1 MFNIRARL
9 TNFLLAG
16 LDSVI
21 LLAAVLGVMTLRS
34 PEYLQSIRFPELGLL
49 FPLCLF
55 NLSFFG
61 LYNSRR
67 TGSCFSDSF
76 IIVKGLILTTV
87 LLTAWNFLL
96 AEDSIN
102 LMLLIPF
109 VSVAFLALATYR
121 AAMRLILRRLR
132 ERGMNTKKLIFV
144 GFSPL
149 VDQLLEKITGHLFY
163 GYEVIGVFG
172 PRSSA
177 RTRFSHLGEIDDFM
191 DRLERYCPDEVI
203 IALPFQFSPKLPDL
217 IEACELQGVHAKV
230 IDSLASVLGTRGHI
244 DDIGGIRLVSAHRY
258 PTERLDYFVFKRLF
272 DVVAS
277 SFLLVLLTPLL
288 FLIAVGVKCSS
299 TGPIFFRQERVGLNR
314 KRFWIVKFRT
324 MTHVK
329 DTVSDTEWIPLDMGR
344 FTRFGTILRRTNLDE
359 LPQLVNVF
367 LGQMSLVGP
376 RPERPFYTEMFKKEV
391 PQYMLRHYIQCGMT
405 GWAQINGWRGNTS
418 IQRRVEHDLY
428 YLKNWGFWFD
438 IKILIFTLFRGFSQR
453 RAYW

>member
-1 MFNIRARL
+1 MFRIRARL

-21 LLAAVLGVMTLRS
+21 LLAAVLGVMTWHSR
-34 PEYLQSIRFPELGLL
+34 EYSQSIRFLELGLL
-49 FPLCLF
+49 FPLCLL
-55 NLSFFG
+55 NLSIFG

-67 TGSCFSDSF
+67 TGSCFSDAF
-76 IIVKGLILTTV
+76 IIVKGLGLTTV
-87 LLTAWNFLL
+87 LLTAWNCLL
-96 AEDSIN
+96 AEGSIHF
-102 LMLLIPF
+102 LFLISF
-109 VSVAFLALATYR
+109 VTVAFLALATYR
-121 AAMRLILRRLR
+121 SAMRLILRRLR
-132 ERGMNTKKLIFV
+132 ERGMNTKKLILV
-144 GFSPL
+144 GLNPL
-149 VDQLLEKITGHLFY
+149 VDQLLEKITSHLFY

-177 RTRFSHLGEIDDFM
+177 RTRFPHLGEIDDFM
-191 DRLERYCPDEVI
+191 DQLERYCPDEVI

-217 IEACELQGVHAKV
+217 IEACELQGVQAKV
-230 IDSLASVLGTRGHI
+230 LDSLASALGTRGHV

-258 PTERLDYFVFKRLF
+258 PTERLDYLVFKRLF

-277 SFLLVLLTPLL
+277 FFLLVLLTPLL
-288 FLIAVGVKCSS
+288 FLIAVGVKFSS
-299 TGPIFFRQERVGLNR
+299 TGPIFFRQERVGLNG

-324 MTHVK
+324 MTDV
-329 DTVSDTEWIPLDMGR
+329 DDEVSDTEWMPLDMGR
-344 FTRFGTILRRTNLDE
+344 FTRFGTFLRRTNLDE

-418 IQRRVEHDLY
+418 IRRRVEHDLY

-438 IKILIFTLFRGFSQR
+438 IRILVFTLFRGLSQR
-453 RAYW
+453 EAL

>member
-16 LDSVI
+16 LDSFI
-21 LLAAVLGVMTLRS
+21 LLAAVLAVMNLRS
-34 PEYLQSIRFPELGLL
+34 REYSQAIRSLELGLL

-55 NLSFFG
+55 NLSIFG

-67 TGSCFSDSF
+67 TGSCFSDTF

-87 LLTAWNFLL
+87 LLTTWNFLL
-96 AEDSIN
+96 AKDSSN
-102 LMLLIPF
+102 LIFLIPL
-109 VSVAFLALATYR
+109 VAVAFLSLATYR
-121 AAMRLILRRLR
+121 GAMRLILRQLR
-132 ERGMNTKKLIFV
+132 ERGMNKKKLILV
-144 GFSPL
+144 GLSPF
-149 VDQLLEKITGHLFY
+149 VDQVLEKITSHLFY

-172 PRSSA
+172 PRLPTLS
-177 RTRFSHLGEIDDFM
+177 RFPHLGEIDDFR
-191 DRLERYCPDEVI
+191 DQLERYCPDEVI
-203 IALPFQFSPKLPDL
+203 IALPFQFFPKLPGL

-230 IDSLASVLGTRGHI
+230 IDSLAAGLGTKGHV

-258 PTERLDYFVFKRLF
+258 PTERLDYLVFKRLF

-277 SFLLVLLTPLL
+277 FFLIVLLTPVL
-288 FLIAVGVKCSS
+288 FLIAVAVKFSS
-299 TGPIFFRQERVGLNR
+299 TGPIFFRQERVGLKG

-324 MTHVK
+324 MTHVV
-329 DTVSDTEWIPLDMGR
+329 DEVSDKEWMPLDMGR
-344 FTRFGTILRRTNLDE
+344 FTRFGKFLRRTNLDE

-367 LGQMSLVGP
+367 VGQMSLVGP
-376 RPERPFYTEMFKKEV
+376 RPERPYYTEMFKKEV

-438 IKILIFTLFRGFSQR
+438 IEILIFTLFRRLSPR